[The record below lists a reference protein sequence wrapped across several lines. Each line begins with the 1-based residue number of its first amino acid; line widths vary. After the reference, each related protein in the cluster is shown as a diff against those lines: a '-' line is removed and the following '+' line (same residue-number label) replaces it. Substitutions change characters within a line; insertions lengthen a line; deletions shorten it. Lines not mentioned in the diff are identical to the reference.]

1 MANERL
7 GYRPLPELMPDGDEQ
22 AAPTQ
27 AARAHAA
34 IRRKIVTCELR
45 PGSVVNERALM
56 EALDFGRTPV
66 REALLRLAS
75 ERLVVFKANQSIQVA
90 PVGFEEVRELY
101 EVRLHSERLAW
112 RLWLHNRSDE
122 DVERLAHC
130 FDMADALIDAGR
142 MTDVV
147 NLDFDFHA
155 FAWRNAGNRFLAQH
169 LYNLGGLSYRLWHLT
184 GDRSPPHMRKLVI
197 SHMPILDALRA
208 GDEARLDREITRHV
222 TDAFEYVLERL
233 KGHGL
238 DRVRQMDIVELGRKA
253 VH

>member
-7 GYRPLPELMPDGDEQ
+7 GYRPLPELMPVGDEQ
-22 AAPTQ
+22 ATTQ

-101 EVRLHSERLAW
+101 EVRLHAERMAW
-112 RLWLHNRSDE
+112 RLWLHERSDE

-130 FDMADALIDAGR
+130 FDTAEALIAAER
-142 MTDVV
+142 PSEVV

-184 GDRSPPHMRKLVI
+184 GDRSPPQMRDLVA
-197 SHMPILDALRA
+197 SHTPILDAFRA
-208 GDEARLDREITRHV
+208 GDEAALDRALYNHIN
-222 TDAFEYVLERL
+222 DAFEYVMERL

-238 DRVRQMDIVELGRKA
+238 DRVRQIDIVEFGRKA
-253 VH
+253 AR

>member
-7 GYRPLPELMPDGDEQ
+7 GFRPLPELMPDGDEP
-22 AAPTQ
+22 APTQ

-56 EALDFGRTPV
+56 ETLDFGRTPV

-75 ERLVVFKANQSIQVA
+75 ERLVVFKANQSIQVT

-101 EVRLHSERLAW
+101 EVRLHAERLAW
-112 RLWLHNRSDE
+112 RLSLHQRSDE
-122 DVERLAHC
+122 SIERLACC
-130 FDMADALIDAGR
+130 FDAADGLIEAGR
-142 MTDVV
+142 VVDVV

-155 FAWRNAGNRFLAQH
+155 FAWRHAGNRFLAQH

-184 GDRSPPHMRKLVI
+184 GDRSATPMHELVA
-197 SHMPILDALRA
+197 SHTPILDAFRA
-208 GDEARLDREITRHV
+208 GDEAKLDRAVSKHV
-222 TDAFEYVLERL
+222 TDAFDYVLERL

-238 DRVRQMDIVELGRKA
+238 ERVRQIDIVELGRKA
-253 VH
+253 TR